1 MMEVDSP
8 DLNVDAALVP
18 DLNLNPN
25 SPLIDPVIEDDTNI
39 EEDEN
44 DIDDSAFE
52 ELLQPPSQE
61 KKKIKTLSN
70 DEYSN
75 IYDMLL
81 QKSDDGKLN
90 YGVLKTVASHFK
102 VSESTVR
109 CIWKRDLG
117 RISEI
122 RRHSNAIKPFL
133 KDENKRSRLQF
144 CISMLDGG
152 NIPHDPISIGMYNIF
167 HIDEKWFY
175 MMKKSEN
182 YYLLTDEEDPM
193 RACKS
198 KNFIGKVMFLVAIAR
213 PRLDAQGNELF
224 YGKIGVFPFVTHE
237 LAERTSFNKAAGT
250 LETKPIT
257 SVRKDVI
264 RPYLIEK
271 VLPAIKAKWPRE
283 DSSHPIFIQQDNART
298 HIDKNDDEFCR
309 AAAQDGFDIR
319 LLCQPPNSP
328 DLNVL
333 DLGFFSA
340 IQS

>member
-61 KKKIKTLSN
+61 KKN
-70 DEYSN
+70 QNFE
-75 IYDMLL
+75 
-81 QKSDDGKLN
+81 
-90 YGVLKTVASHFK
+90 
-102 VSESTVR
+102 
-109 CIWKRDLG
+109 
-117 RISEI
+117 
-122 RRHSNAIKPFL
+122 HSNAIKPFL

>member
-1 MMEVDSP
+1 MEVDSP

-39 EEDEN
+39 E
-44 DIDDSAFE
+44 A
-52 ELLQPPSQE
+52 
-61 KKKIKTLSN
+61 
-70 DEYSN
+70 
-75 IYDMLL
+75 
-81 QKSDDGKLN
+81 
-90 YGVLKTVASHFK
+90 
-102 VSESTVR
+102 
-109 CIWKRDLG
+109 
-117 RISEI
+117 
-122 RRHSNAIKPFL
+122 
-133 KDENKRSRLQF
+133 
-144 CISMLDGG
+144 
-152 NIPHDPISIGMYNIF
+152 
-167 HIDEKWFY
+167 
-175 MMKKSEN
+175 
-182 YYLLTDEEDPM
+182 DEEDPI
-193 RACKS
+193 RTCKS
-198 KNFIGKVMFLVAIAR
+198 KNFIGKVMFLLAIAR
-213 PRLDAQGNELF
+213 PSLDAQGNELF
-224 YGKIGVFPFVTHE
+224 SGKIGVFPFVTHE

-340 IQS
+340 IQSLQYKMSPTTVNELIDAVVKSFEDFPTVKSNRIFLTLQLCMIEVMKAKGSHRYKIPLVNKALLEREWQLATQMKCDPSLVPEVLNYLS